1 MSTLQIDLMVEAPV
15 TELMIETTR
24 SHVIELDRGP
34 MGPPGPQGEVGATG
48 PMGRDGSMGAPGP
61 RGPQGEPGPAGP
73 SGQDGPMGPQGLQG
87 AQGPQG
93 PVGATGQVGA
103 PGPTGPTGEPGPTGP
118 QGDRWA
124 ESFESL
130 AQNLASRPHSVQR
143 DAAGRIVAI
152 TYALP
157 GGGAIT
163 KTFERDSP
171 STTGRIARITLS
183 GDLPA
188 GITRTKTIL
197 RDATGAFAGAAF
209 ST

>member
-1 MSTLQIDLMVEAPV
+1 
-15 TELMIETTR
+15 
-24 SHVIELDRGP
+24 
-34 MGPPGPQGEVGATG
+34 
-48 PMGRDGSMGAPGP
+48 
-61 RGPQGEPGPAGP
+61 
-73 SGQDGPMGPQGLQG
+73 
-87 AQGPQG
+87 
-93 PVGATGQVGA
+93 
-103 PGPTGPTGEPGPTGP
+103 
-118 QGDRWA
+118 
-124 ESFESL
+124 
-130 AQNLASRPHSVQR
+130 VQR